1 MTKILRFMRY
11 GVYAAAAGIVFG
23 MASIAIA
30 YWLIAPRLP
39 SVDILKDVRMQ
50 VPLRVYSSDAKLI
63 ATFGETRRIPVRI
76 EDVPDLLKH
85 AFLAAEDA
93 SFYQHGGIDLSGTL
107 RAALHVVFSGGEKTQ
122 GGSTITQQVA
132 RNFFLSPEKSYT
144 RKISEMFLAFRI
156 ENELSKDEILQ
167 LYLNKIFLGHR
178 SYGVAAAAE
187 FYYGKSLVE
196 LDAAESAMLASLPK
210 APSTG
215 NPLYNRSK
223 AEARRNYV
231 LGRMLDNGFIDEDT
245 YQRSIAEPDLAS
257 PHEPPIE
264 VEAPYVAELVRR
276 EAIDR
281 FGNDALN
288 EGYSIITTIDSRD
301 QQAANQA
308 IRTGLLEY
316 DRRHGYR
323 GAEAH
328 VELSATTSTPQ
339 DLLSGYYA
347 IGGLLPGLVTD
358 ATDKHAIVRLQDG
371 QSIEFDLDSVAWAQP
386 YLSENSRGPK
396 PKKVDAVVAPG
407 DIVRVI
413 QDQDQGQGQGQDQ
426 PDHWLL
432 AEIPKAQAA
441 LISLDPDN
449 GAIRALVGGFSFLRS
464 KFNRVTQSARSP
476 GSSFKPFIY
485 AAAFDHGFNPASIVN
500 DAPLVFPDPSKPDGL
515 WMPKNDNNRFE
526 GPMRLREALVKSVNL
541 VSVRLLDAIGVQYAR
556 EFVTRF
562 GFTLDQIPNS
572 LSMALGTAAVSPLQM
587 ARGFAVFANGGFLV
601 DPWFVSSIVDRDGNV
616 VYTANPAQACTTCPE
631 HDVVAQRS
639 NAEPG
644 DTTAGAD
651 GFSLIGHATAA
662 NVPTAAGPP
671 PAAPRALDARTTYL
685 VSSLMRDVV
694 RRGTG
699 SKAMV
704 LKRTDLAGKTGT
716 TNDHRDAWFT
726 GFNGELVTSAW
737 VGMDDFGSLGRGEF
751 GAKAALP
758 IWIDFMRAA
767 LENVPEQPFDMP
779 SGISTVRIDPST
791 GLLASSGD
799 PGAIMEVVKSEDVA
813 RLARQPDQED
823 KEQRDAYD
831 VF

>member
-1 MTKILRFMRY
+1 MKKFVRFLRY
-11 GVYAAAAGIVFG
+11 GLYATAAGIVLG
-23 MASIAIA
+23 VACIAIA

-39 SVDILKDVRMQ
+39 PVDTLKDVRMQ
-50 VPLRVYSSDAKLI
+50 VPLRVYSSDAKLM

-93 SFYQHGGIDLSGTL
+93 NFYEHGGVDLPGTL
-107 RAALHVVFSGGEKTQ
+107 RAALHVIFSGGEKTQ

-156 ENELSKDEILQ
+156 ENELTKDEILQ

-187 FYYGKSLVE
+187 FYYGKTLDQ
-196 LDAAESAMLASLPK
+196 LDAAECAMLASLPK
-210 APSTG
+210 FPSTG
-215 NPLYNRSK
+215 NPLYNREK
-223 AEARRNYV
+223 AETRRNYV

-245 YQRSIAEPDLAS
+245 YQQGIAEADSAS
-257 PHEPPIE
+257 AHEPPIE

-276 EAIDR
+276 EAIER

-288 EGYSIITTIDSRD
+288 DGYSINTTIDSHD

-308 IRTGLLEY
+308 VRTGLREY

-328 VELSATTSTPQ
+328 VELAATTKSPQ
-339 DLLSGYYA
+339 KLLDAYYPIGDLQ
-347 IGGLLPGLVTD
+347 PGLVTD
-358 ATDKHAIVRLQDG
+358 ASSEHAIVRLRDG
-371 QSIEFDLDSVAWAQP
+371 QSVDLDLESVAWASP

-396 PKKVDAVVAPG
+396 PKKVDEVVKPG

-413 QDQDQGQGQGQDQ
+413 RDQDK
-426 PDHWLL
+426 DHWSL
-432 AEIPKAQAA
+432 AEIPKAQSA
-441 LISLDPDN
+441 LIALDPDD
-449 GAIRALVGGFSFLRS
+449 GAIKALVGGFSFLRS

-476 GSSFKPFIY
+476 GSGFKPFIY
-485 AAAFDHGFNPASIVN
+485 AAAFEHGFNPASIVN

-515 WMPKNDNNRFE
+515 WMPKNDDNKFK
-526 GPMRLREALVKSVNL
+526 GPMRLREALVHSVNL
-541 VSVRLLDAIGVQYAR
+541 VSVRLLDAIGVPYAR
-556 EFVTRF
+556 EFATRF

-587 ARGFAVFANGGFLV
+587 ARGFSVFANGGFLIE
-601 DPWFVSSIVDRDGNV
+601 PWYISTIVDRDGAT
-616 VYTANPAQACTTCPE
+616 VYTANPAVVCTTCPE
-631 HDVVAQRS
+631 HDVAEQLTSQPTTDSSAEGGGLSPIGSAAAASTTTPGAQ
-639 NAEPG
+639 
-644 DTTAGAD
+644 
-651 GFSLIGHATAA
+651 
-662 NVPTAAGPP
+662 PP
-671 PAAPRALDARTTYL
+671 SAPRALDARTTYL
-685 VSSLMRDVV
+685 VTSMMRDVI

-704 LKRTDLAGKTGT
+704 LKRNDLAGKTGT

-726 GFNGELVTSAW
+726 GFNGKLVTSAW
-737 VGMDDFGSLGRGEF
+737 VGLDDFGSLGHGEF
-751 GAKAALP
+751 GSKAALP
-758 IWIDFMRAA
+758 IWIDFMRVV
-767 LENVPEQPFDMP
+767 LDGMPEQPLDMP

-791 GLLASSGD
+791 GLLASSSD
-799 PGAIMEVVKSEDVA
+799 PGAIMEVIKSEDVA
-813 RLARQPDQED
+813 RLARQPDQKDED
-823 KEQRDAYD
+823 QRDAYD